1 MSKKSR
7 ITQANILAEQRYLSK
22 KFLFEVETPQTTTQ
36 TSQPQ
41 QATTP
46 TSQPPQTTT
55 QTSDQPVD
63 LKTLIDTQQIDLTDT
78 TKNQQVL
85 SSIMAN
91 PNYVAKI
98 PDINT
103 LKQKVNTAEFLPEL
117 SKHIVLSFKPERDKI
132 DKQTVK
138 GWEFGIGNDKFHADI
153 VFDRKTGAPE
163 ELGVGTHAHIGN
175 KNIGLNMGMKMPHQS
190 HDSHSS
196 VNTGYFNQGGQIKAG
211 VTIPIG
217 NSGGHH
223 KKSHGTML

>member
-1 MSKKSR
+1 MSTKRKY
-7 ITQANILAEQRYLSK
+7 IQEANLISEQRYINN
-22 KFLFEVETPQTTTQ
+22 KFLMEVETPQTTTQ

-41 QATTP
+41 QAAT
-46 TSQPPQTTT
+46 QTT
-55 QTSDQPVD
+55 DQPVS

-91 PNYVAKI
+91 PNYAAKI
-98 PDINT
+98 PDINA
-103 LKQKVNTAEFLPEL
+103 LKQKVNTTEFLPEL
-117 SKHIVLSFKPERDKI
+117 SKHIELSFKPEKDKV
-132 DKQTVK
+132 DNQTVK

-175 KNIGLNMGMKMPHQS
+175 KNIGLSMGMKMPHQS
-190 HDSHSS
+190 HDSHS
-196 VNTGYFNQGGQIKAG
+196 VNTGYFNQGGQLKAG

-223 KKSHGTML
+223 KKSHGAML